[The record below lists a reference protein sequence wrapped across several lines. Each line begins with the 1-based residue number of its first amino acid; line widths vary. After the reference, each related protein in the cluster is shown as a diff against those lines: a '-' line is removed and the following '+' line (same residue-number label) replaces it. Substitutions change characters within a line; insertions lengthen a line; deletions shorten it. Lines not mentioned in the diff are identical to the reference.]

1 MIADMDS
8 TGFSISSPKADNNLH
23 SLEREREKEG
33 GRLGDRDRQ
42 RKLEQASAL
51 QLYCPQG
58 QRL

>member
-23 SLEREREKEG
+23 SLEREKER

-42 RKLEQASAL
+42 RKLEQDSAL